1 MFDREE
7 VIKIAKLSKLEFD
20 EKELLDFQSTL
31 NSIFDYMET
40 LNEVDVEGVEPLYN
54 VLDIQDRTREDVVFN
69 ATKKEDFFK
78 NANQKDENFI
88 IVPKIVASE

>member
-69 ATKKEDFFK
+69 ATKKEDFLK